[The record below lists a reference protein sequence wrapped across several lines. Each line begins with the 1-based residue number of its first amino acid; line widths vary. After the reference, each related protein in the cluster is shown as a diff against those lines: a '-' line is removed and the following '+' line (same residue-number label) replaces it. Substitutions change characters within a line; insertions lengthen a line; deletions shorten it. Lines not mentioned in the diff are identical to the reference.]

1 MRIGLVQLLIIF
13 AIVIFFIGPTQIPK
27 LAKAL
32 KSSRDELLDDKG
44 KEETPVVTQTES
56 VTDEE

>member
-44 KEETPVVTQTES
+44 KDETPVVTQTES

>member
-44 KEETPVVTQTES
+44 KDETPVATQTES

>member
-56 VTDEE
+56 AADEK

>member
-44 KEETPVVTQTES
+44 KDETPVTTQTES

>member
-13 AIVIFFIGPTQIPK
+13 AIVVFFIGPTQIPK

-32 KSSRDELLDDKG
+32 KSSKHELLEDKNN
-44 KEETPVVTQTES
+44 EETPVVAPTEGA
-56 VTDEE
+56 TDEK